1 MHSFILFA
9 QKSYQIAYRTINK
22 YASRMSY
29 DKMITKTSILLF
41 EEISNIVISNCR
53 CVNREYGYYGD
64 PDDPQKYFVCLPYTK
79 QRHGKSLGGKLGLG
93 RKWEFTCGP
102 GTIFSEKHLTCV

>member
-1 MHSFILFA
+1 ML
-9 QKSYQIAYRTINK
+9 
-22 YASRMSY
+22 
-29 DKMITKTSILLF
+29 
-41 EEISNIVISNCR
+41 SNVISMSKLKQSQIHLNFLLHEYIILCFCISR

-79 QRHGKSLGGKLGLG
+79 QRQGKSLGGKLGLG

-102 GTIFSEKHLTCV
+102 GTTFSEKHLTCV

>member
-1 MHSFILFA
+1 MSDNNH
-9 QKSYQIAYRTINK
+9 K
-22 YASRMSY
+22 YMKRMS
-29 DKMITKTSILLF
+29 DIIIIQTMKCFEQRRNSINLNF
-41 EEISNIVISNCR
+41 R

-102 GTIFSEKHLTCV
+102 GTTFSEKHLTCV

>member
-1 MHSFILFA
+1 MFGCELGL
-9 QKSYQIAYRTINK
+9 KRNK
-22 YASRMSY
+22 
-29 DKMITKTSILLF
+29 
-41 EEISNIVISNCR
+41 NVIKENVCFNVHFR

-102 GTIFSEKHLTCV
+102 GTTFSEKHLTCV